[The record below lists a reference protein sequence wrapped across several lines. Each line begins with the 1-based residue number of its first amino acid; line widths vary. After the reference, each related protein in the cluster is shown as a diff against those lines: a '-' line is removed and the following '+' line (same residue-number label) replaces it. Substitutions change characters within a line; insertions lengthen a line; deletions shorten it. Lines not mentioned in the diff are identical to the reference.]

1 MSPGELSDD
10 VFLNTNVTMNGDIM
24 PITLC
29 LGPKDNYADYQETSD
44 THWKH
49 LSNAVPDSYV
59 TICAGYAES
68 GRRGLSRAGSIAI
81 GFIVT
86 VIVVRTA
93 IFVIWYVRKKRRA
106 QEASVME
113 HELTRSVI
121 RDFG

>member
-1 MSPGELSDD
+1 M
-10 VFLNTNVTMNGDIM
+10 TGDIV

-59 TICAGYAES
+59 TICACCAES
-68 GRRGLSRAGSIAI
+68 GRRGLSRAGSI
-81 GFIVT
+81 
-86 VIVVRTA
+86 VVGTA

-106 QEASVME
+106 QEASVRE